1 MSVEFIPNNKDCF
14 EFGLPNGT
22 WFKILENKNV
32 KELIGG
38 IKSNDPLKVSS
49 SRVFKMLWW
58 FHYKINK
65 IGEKDEPTF

>member
-49 SRVFKMLWW
+49 SRVFKML
-58 FHYKINK
+58 
-65 IGEKDEPTF
+65 